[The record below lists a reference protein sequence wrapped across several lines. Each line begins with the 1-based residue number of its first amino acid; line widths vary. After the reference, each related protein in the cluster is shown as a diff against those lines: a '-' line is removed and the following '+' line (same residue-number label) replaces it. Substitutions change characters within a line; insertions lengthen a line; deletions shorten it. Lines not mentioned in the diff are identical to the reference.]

1 METVQEKRFRVQ
13 NLDCA
18 ACAAKIERE
27 LQNTEGVEAAVVD
40 FANLTLHL
48 RAADI
53 SKALAAVARVEP
65 DVKIES
71 TLQDSKG
78 YAHESAEAGNF
89 RKQAGII
96 VIAGIVFAVH
106 LFFEDQLHKRPWAW
120 VEYPIVIAAYLLA
133 GWSVLIGALRTLLR
147 RQFFDE
153 NVLMVIATTGAMA
166 IHALS
171 EAIGVMLFFKVGEL
185 LQDMAVSKSRRSVRG
200 LLAARPNR
208 ALLKTEGGLKKT
220 TPEKVKVGEIILVK
234 PGEKVALDGTVI
246 EGVSQVDTSPLT
258 GEPIPVQMRPG
269 DTVLAGSI
277 NTVSALTV
285 QVTKPFEASS
295 IARVLELVESAA
307 ARKAV
312 TEKFITTF
320 ARYYTPAVVAIAA
333 AIALV
338 PPLFINDARFS
349 TWIYRALVL
358 LVISCPCA
366 LVVSIPLGY
375 FGGIGRAS
383 RNGILIKGS
392 MFIDALSKV
401 KTVVFDKT
409 GTLTRGVFTVDR
421 VVTDNGFSSDQVL
434 QMAAAAELHSDHPIG
449 KSIVE
454 AMNSKGLTVDES
466 LVSDHVAIPGK
477 GVRAVFDGKIIA
489 VGNDALLHERYIDH
503 GQCDFDGT
511 VAHVVVDDQ
520 YAGYI
525 LIGDQL
531 KPDAKL
537 AMERLRAEGV
547 SKLVMLTGDNAC
559 AAASISKALNLD
571 QFYAELLP
579 EDKVRIFEQIL
590 AETKEDGKVAFVG
603 DGINDA
609 PVLARADV
617 GVAMGALGSDAAIE
631 TADVVLMADAPAKMA
646 DAVSIAKHTRKIVLQ
661 NIVLALTIKGIFIL
675 FGSFGLAT
683 MWEAVFAD
691 MGTALLALLNAT
703 RAFREYPSLKQVL
716 IKNASA

>member
-1 METVQEKRFRVQ
+1 MESVQEKKFRVQ

-18 ACAAKIERE
+18 VCAAKIERE
-27 LQNTEGVEAAVVD
+27 LQKTEGVERVALD

-48 RAADI
+48 KAADI
-53 SKALAAVARVEP
+53 PKALATVARIEP
-65 DVKIES
+65 DVKLMS
-71 TLQDSKG
+71 ADQDTPSQDPKPADSG
-78 YAHESAEAGNF
+78 GF
-89 RKQAGII
+89 RKQIGIIAIAGII
-96 VIAGIVFAVH
+96 FAVH
-106 LFFEDQLHKRPWAW
+106 LLFENQLHRLPWAW

-133 GWSVLIGALRTLLR
+133 GWSVLTGALRTLR
-147 RQFFDE
+147 RGQFFDE
-153 NVLMVIATTGAMA
+153 NVLMVIATVGAMA

-171 EAIGVMLFFKVGEL
+171 EAVGVMLFFKVGEL

-208 ALLKTEGGLKKT
+208 ALLKNEGGLKET

-234 PGEKVALDGTVI
+234 PGEKVALDGQVI
-246 EGVSQVDTSPLT
+246 EGTSQVDTSPLT
-258 GEPIPVQMRPG
+258 GEPVPVQVRPG

-277 NTVSALTV
+277 NASSALTV
-285 QVTKPFEASS
+285 RVTKPFEASS

-307 ARKAV
+307 ARKAA

-338 PPLFINDARFS
+338 PPLLMNDARFS

-383 RNGILIKGS
+383 RSGILIKGS

-421 VVTDNGFSSDQVL
+421 VETDNGFSSDQVL
-434 QMAAAAELHSDHPIG
+434 QMAAAVELHSDHPIG
-449 KSIVE
+449 KSILE
-454 AMNSKGLTVDES
+454 AMKSKGLAIDES
-466 LVSDHVAIPGK
+466 LVSDHIAISGK
-477 GVRAVFDGKIIA
+477 GVKAVFDGKSIA
-489 VGNDALLHERYIDH
+489 VGNDALLHERQIDH
-503 GQCDFDGT
+503 GQCVFEGT
-511 VAHVVVDDQ
+511 VAHVVVDDR

-531 KPDAKL
+531 KPDAEQ
-537 AMERLRAEGV
+537 AVERLRANGV
-547 SKLVMLTGDNAC
+547 SKIVMLTGDNAC
-559 AAASISKALNLD
+559 AAASVAKTLNLD
-571 QFYAELLP
+571 QFHAELLP

-590 AETKEDGKVAFVG
+590 AETKKDGKVAFVG

-631 TADVVLMADAPAKMA
+631 IADVVLMTDAPAKMA
-646 DAVSIAKHTRKIVLQ
+646 EAVGLAKHTRRIVWQ
-661 NIVLALTIKGIFIL
+661 NIALAFFVKGVFIFLGVLGM
-675 FGSFGLAT
+675 AT

-691 MGTALLALLNAT
+691 MGTALIAVVNST
-703 RAFREYPSLKQVL
+703 RTLGKRSV
-716 IKNASA
+716 IT

>member
-27 LQNTEGVEAAVVD
+27 LQDTEGVESVVLD

-48 RAADI
+48 KAADI
-53 SKALAAVARVEP
+53 PKALARVARIEP
-65 DVKIES
+65 DVKLLAADLD
-71 TLQDSKG
+71 THAQDSQI
-78 YAHESAEAGNF
+78 ADSGNF
-89 RKQAGII
+89 QMQIGIIAAAGII
-96 VIAGIVFAVH
+96 FAVH
-106 LFFEDQLHKRPWAW
+106 LLFENQLHRSSWAW
-120 VEYPIVIAAYLLA
+120 VEYPLVIAAYLLA
-133 GWSVLIGALRTLLR
+133 GWSVLIGALRTLRR

-171 EAIGVMLFFKVGEL
+171 EAVGVMLFFKVGEL

-208 ALLKTEGGLKKT
+208 ALLKTEGGLKET

-258 GEPIPVQMRPG
+258 GEPVPVQMRPG

-277 NTVSALTV
+277 NTASALTV

-307 ARKAV
+307 SRKAA

-349 TWIYRALVL
+349 TWIYRSLVL

-383 RNGILIKGS
+383 RSGILIKGS

-434 QMAAAAELHSDHPIG
+434 QMAAAVELHSDHPIG

-454 AMNSKGLTVDES
+454 AMKRKGLAIDES
-466 LVSDHVAIPGK
+466 LISDHAAISGK
-477 GVRAVFDGKIIA
+477 GVKALFDGKSIA
-489 VGNDALLHERYIDH
+489 VGNDALLHERHIDH
-503 GQCDFDGT
+503 GQCDFDST

-531 KPDAKL
+531 KPDAEK
-537 AMERLRAEGV
+537 AVERLRKNGV
-547 SKLVMLTGDNAC
+547 SRVLMLTGDNAC
-559 AAASISKALNLD
+559 AAASVAKALNLD
-571 QFYAELLP
+571 QFHAELLP

-631 TADVVLMADAPAKMA
+631 TADVVLMTDAPAKMA
-646 DAVSIAKHTRKIVLQ
+646 EAVSIAKNTRKIVLQ
-661 NIVLALTIKGIFIL
+661 NIVLALTVKGIFIL
-675 FGSFGLAT
+675 FGSFGLAS

-703 RAFREYPSLKQVL
+703 RAFREYPSLKEVR
-716 IKNASA
+716 IKNATA

>member
-1 METVQEKRFRVQ
+1 METIQEKKFRVS
-13 NLDCA
+13 NIDCA
-18 ACAAKIERE
+18 ACADKIERV
-27 LQNTEGVEAAVVD
+27 LKKTEGVEAAVVD

-48 RAADI
+48 KAADI
-53 SKALAAVARVEP
+53 SKALAAVARIEP
-65 DVKIES
+65 DVKIEP
-71 TLQDSKG
+71 TLQDSKAD
-78 YAHESAEAGNF
+78 AHESTQVGNF
-89 RKQAGII
+89 QKQVGII
-96 VIAGIVFAVH
+96 VIAGIILAIH
-106 LFFEDQLHKRPWAW
+106 LFFEDKLHQRPWAW

-133 GWSVLIGALRTLLR
+133 GWSVLTGALRTLR
-147 RQFFDE
+147 RGQFFDE
-153 NVLMVIATTGAMA
+153 NVLMVIATAGAMA

-171 EAIGVMLFFKVGEL
+171 EAVGVMLFFKVGEL

-208 ALLKTEGGLKKT
+208 ALLKTEVGIEET

-234 PGEKVALDGTVI
+234 PGEKVALDGQVV
-246 EGVSQVDTSPLT
+246 EGISQVDTSPLT
-258 GEPIPVQMRPG
+258 GETIPVQVRPG

-277 NTVSALTV
+277 NTASALSV
-285 QVTKPFEASS
+285 RVTKPFEASS

-307 ARKAV
+307 ARKAA

-320 ARYYTPAVVAIAA
+320 ARYYTPTVVAIAA

-338 PPLFINDARFS
+338 PPLLMDDARFS

-383 RNGILIKGS
+383 RSGILIKGS

-401 KTVVFDKT
+401 RTVVFDKT

-434 QMAAAAELHSDHPIG
+434 QMAAAVELHSDHPIG

-454 AMNSKGLTVDES
+454 AMKRKGLAIDES
-466 LVSDHVAIPGK
+466 LVSDHVALPGK
-477 GVRAVFDGKIIA
+477 GVKAVFDGKSIA
-489 VGNDALLHERYIDH
+489 VGNDALLHERQIDH
-503 GQCDFDGT
+503 GQCVFDGT
-511 VAHVVVDDQ
+511 VAHVVVDDR

-531 KPDAKL
+531 KPDAEK
-537 AMERLRAEGV
+537 AVERLRANGV
-547 SKLVMLTGDNAC
+547 TKLVMLTGDNAC
-559 AAASISKALNLD
+559 AAESVAKALNLD
-571 QFYAELLP
+571 QFHAQLLP

-590 AETKEDGKVAFVG
+590 AETQKGGKVAFVG

-631 TADVVLMADAPAKMA
+631 TADVVLMTDSPAKMA
-646 DAVSIAKHTRKIVLQ
+646 EAIGLAKHTRRIVWQ
-661 NIVLALTIKGIFIL
+661 NIALAFSVKGVFIFL
-675 FGSFGLAT
+675 GALGMAT

-691 MGTALLALLNAT
+691 MGTAILALLNAT
-703 RAFREYPSLKQVL
+703 RTLRENPALKG
-716 IKNASA
+716 KSD

>member
-53 SKALAAVARVEP
+53 PKALARVARIEP
-65 DVKIES
+65 DVKLLAADPGTHAQAPRIA
-71 TLQDSKG
+71 DS
-78 YAHESAEAGNF
+78 GNF
-89 RKQAGII
+89 QMQIGII
-96 VIAGIVFAVH
+96 AASGIIFVVH
-106 LFFEDQLHKRPWAW
+106 LLFENQLHRSSWAW
-120 VEYPIVIAAYLLA
+120 VEYPLVIAAYLLA
-133 GWSVLIGALRTLLR
+133 GWSVLIGALRTLRR

-171 EAIGVMLFFKVGEL
+171 EAVGVMLFFKVGEL

-208 ALLKTEGGLKKT
+208 ALLKTEDGLKET
-220 TPEKVKVGEIILVK
+220 TPDKVKVGEIILVK

-258 GEPIPVQMRPG
+258 GEPVPVQMHPG

-366 LVVSIPLGY
+366 LVVSIPLAY

-383 RNGILIKGS
+383 RSGILIKGS

-434 QMAAAAELHSDHPIG
+434 QMAAAVELHSDHPIG

-454 AMNSKGLTVDES
+454 AMNSKGLTIDES

-477 GVRAVFDGKIIA
+477 GVKAVFDGKNIA

-503 GQCDFDGT
+503 GQCNFDST
-511 VAHVVVDDQ
+511 VAHVVVDNQ

-537 AMERLRAEGV
+537 AMERLRSDGV

-559 AAASISKALNLD
+559 AAASVAKALNLD
-571 QFYAELLP
+571 QFHAELLP

-631 TADVVLMADAPAKMA
+631 TADVVLMTDAPAKMA
-646 DAVSIAKHTRKIVLQ
+646 EAVSLAKHTRRIVWQ
-661 NIVLALTIKGIFIL
+661 NIALAFSVKGVFIFL
-675 FGSFGLAT
+675 GAFGMAT

-703 RAFREYPSLKQVL
+703 RTLHENPVLKG
-716 IKNASA
+716 KSD

>member
-53 SKALAAVARVEP
+53 SKALAAVARIEP

-71 TLQDSKG
+71 TLQDSEG
-78 YAHESAEAGNF
+78 DAHESTEAGNF
-89 RKQAGII
+89 RKQIGII
-96 VIAGIVFAVH
+96 VIAGIIFAIH
-106 LFFEDQLHKRPWAW
+106 LFFEDQLHQRPWAW

-133 GWSVLIGALRTLLR
+133 GWSVLIGALRTLR
-147 RQFFDE
+147 RGQFFDE

-171 EAIGVMLFFKVGEL
+171 EAVGVMLFFKVGEL

-208 ALLKTEGGLKKT
+208 ALLKTEGGLKET
-220 TPEKVKVGEIILVK
+220 SPEKVKVGEIILVK

-258 GEPIPVQMRPG
+258 GEPVPVQTRPG

-277 NTVSALTV
+277 NTASALTV
-285 QVTKPFEASS
+285 RVTKPFEASS

-307 ARKAV
+307 ARKAA

-320 ARYYTPAVVAIAA
+320 ARYYTPVVVAIAA

-338 PPLFINDARFS
+338 PPLLINDAQFS

-383 RNGILIKGS
+383 RSGILIKGS

-421 VVTDNGFSSDQVL
+421 VVTDNGFSSDQLL
-434 QMAAAAELHSDHPIG
+434 QMAAAVELHSDHPIG

-454 AMNSKGLTVDES
+454 AMKSKGLTIDES

-477 GVRAVFDGKIIA
+477 GVKAVFDGK
-489 VGNDALLHERYIDH
+489 ALLSATTRFCMKDKS
-503 GQCDFDGT
+503 T
-511 VAHVVVDDQ
+511 MANVT
-520 YAGYI
+520 
-525 LIGDQL
+525 
-531 KPDAKL
+531 
-537 AMERLRAEGV
+537 
-547 SKLVMLTGDNAC
+547 LTAP
-559 AAASISKALNLD
+559 
-571 QFYAELLP
+571 LP
-579 EDKVRIFEQIL
+579 
-590 AETKEDGKVAFVG
+590 T
-603 DGINDA
+603 
-609 PVLARADV
+609 
-617 GVAMGALGSDAAIE
+617 
-631 TADVVLMADAPAKMA
+631 
-646 DAVSIAKHTRKIVLQ
+646 
-661 NIVLALTIKGIFIL
+661 
-675 FGSFGLAT
+675 
-683 MWEAVFAD
+683 
-691 MGTALLALLNAT
+691 
-703 RAFREYPSLKQVL
+703 
-716 IKNASA
+716 

>member
-40 FANLTLHL
+40 FVNLTLHL

-53 SKALAAVARVEP
+53 SKALAAVARIEP
-65 DVKIES
+65 DVKLLAVDLGTHAQAPRIA
-71 TLQDSKG
+71 DS
-78 YAHESAEAGNF
+78 GNF
-89 RKQAGII
+89 QMQIGII
-96 VIAGIVFAVH
+96 AASGIIFVVH
-106 LFFEDQLHKRPWAW
+106 LLFENQLHRSSWAW
-120 VEYPIVIAAYLLA
+120 VEYPLVIAAYLLA
-133 GWSVLIGALRTLLR
+133 GWSVLIGALRTLRR

-171 EAIGVMLFFKVGEL
+171 EAVGVMLFFKVGEL

-208 ALLKTEGGLKKT
+208 ALLKTEDGLKET
-220 TPEKVKVGEIILVK
+220 TPDKVKVGEIILVK

-258 GEPIPVQMRPG
+258 GEPVPVQMHPG

-307 ARKAV
+307 ARKAA

-366 LVVSIPLGY
+366 LVVSIPLAY

-383 RNGILIKGS
+383 RSGILIKGS

-434 QMAAAAELHSDHPIG
+434 QMAAAVELHSDHPIG

-454 AMNSKGLTVDES
+454 AMNSKGLTIDES

-477 GVRAVFDGKIIA
+477 GVKAVFDGKNIA

-503 GQCDFDGT
+503 GQCDFDST
-511 VAHVVVDDQ
+511 VAHVVVDNQ

-537 AMERLRAEGV
+537 AMERLRSDGV

-559 AAASISKALNLD
+559 AAASVAKALNLD
-571 QFYAELLP
+571 QFHAELLP

-631 TADVVLMADAPAKMA
+631 TADVVLMTDAPAKMA
-646 DAVSIAKHTRKIVLQ
+646 EAVSLAKHTRRIVWQ
-661 NIVLALTIKGIFIL
+661 NIALAFSVKGVFIFL
-675 FGSFGLAT
+675 GAFGMAT

-703 RAFREYPSLKQVL
+703 RTLHENPVLKG
-716 IKNASA
+716 KSD

>member
-53 SKALAAVARVEP
+53 SKALAAVARIEP
-65 DVKIES
+65 DVKLLAVDLGTHAQAPRIA
-71 TLQDSKG
+71 DS
-78 YAHESAEAGNF
+78 GNF
-89 RKQAGII
+89 QMQIGII
-96 VIAGIVFAVH
+96 AASGIIFVVH
-106 LFFEDQLHKRPWAW
+106 LLFENQLHRSSWAW
-120 VEYPIVIAAYLLA
+120 VEYPLVIAAYLLA
-133 GWSVLIGALRTLLR
+133 GWSVLIGALRTLRR

-171 EAIGVMLFFKVGEL
+171 EAVGVMLFFKVGEL

-208 ALLKTEGGLKKT
+208 ALLKTEDGLKET
-220 TPEKVKVGEIILVK
+220 TPDKVKVGEIILVK

-258 GEPIPVQMRPG
+258 GEPVPVQMHPG

-295 IARVLELVESAA
+295 IARILELVESAA
-307 ARKAV
+307 ARKAA

-383 RNGILIKGS
+383 RSGILIKGS

-454 AMNSKGLTVDES
+454 AMNSKGLTIDES

-477 GVRAVFDGKIIA
+477 GVKAVFDGKNIA

-503 GQCDFDGT
+503 GQCDFDST
-511 VAHVVVDDQ
+511 VAHVVVDNQ

-525 LIGDQL
+525 LIGV
-531 KPDAKL
+531 AR
-537 AMERLRAEGV
+537 MH
-547 SKLVMLTGDNAC
+547 
-559 AAASISKALNLD
+559 LN
-571 QFYAELLP
+571 
-579 EDKVRIFEQIL
+579 R
-590 AETKEDGKVAFVG
+590 
-603 DGINDA
+603 N
-609 PVLARADV
+609 R
-617 GVAMGALGSDAAIE
+617 
-631 TADVVLMADAPAKMA
+631 
-646 DAVSIAKHTRKIVLQ
+646 
-661 NIVLALTIKGIFIL
+661 
-675 FGSFGLAT
+675 
-683 MWEAVFAD
+683 FA
-691 MGTALLALLNAT
+691 GQ
-703 RAFREYPSLKQVL
+703 R
-716 IKNASA
+716 